1 VATFLD
7 LSFASWRLCVLAVSG
22 AAKKVGAGTG
32 PLPECNSLL
41 GGDREVCLSYN
52 RSMRQKLIQILGLVV
67 TVVYALAIVWLYATE
82 PRSFKEVATGALV
95 AAGTYQVD
103 QQKFQAALALFRR
116 EQFRA
121 ARDEWQRADPAQ
133 SDPTT
138 QFYIAYSF
146 YRQGWGRVYYDQD
159 LFKQGL
165 EAVNRAIAL
174 APAPLTVSD
183 ENLQLRTAAELK
195 AELEQG
201 TERSWGDV
209 NPLKVLRQ
217 RK

>member
-1 VATFLD
+1 MAF
-7 LSFASWRLCVLAVSG
+7 
-22 AAKKVGAGTG
+22 KVMHHK
-32 PLPECNSLL
+32 
-41 GGDREVCLSYN
+41 R
-52 RSMRQKLIQILGLVV
+52 IQIIGLIL
-67 TVVYALAIVWLYATE
+67 TTVYAAAIIWLYATE
-82 PRSFKEVATGALV
+82 PRSFKEVATGAQV

-103 QQKFQAALALFRR
+103 QEKFNAALALFRR

-133 SDPTT
+133 KDPTT

-146 YRQGWGRVYYDQD
+146 YREGWGRVYNDQN

-165 EAVNRAIAL
+165 EAVNRAISL
-174 APAPLTVSD
+174 APGSLTVTD
-183 ENLQLRTAAELK
+183 ENLQLHTAAELK

-201 TERSWGDV
+201 TERRWSDL
-209 NPLKVLRQ
+209 NPLKVLRT

>member
-1 VATFLD
+1 
-7 LSFASWRLCVLAVSG
+7 
-22 AAKKVGAGTG
+22 
-32 PLPECNSLL
+32 
-41 GGDREVCLSYN
+41 
-52 RSMRQKLIQILGLVV
+52 MRQKLIQTVGLGF
-67 TVVYALAIVWLYATE
+67 TVLYALGIVWLYATE
-82 PRSFKEVATGALV
+82 PRSFKEAATGAQV

-103 QQKFQAALALFRR
+103 QKWFAAALELFRR

-121 ARDEWQRADPAQ
+121 ARDEWQSADPAQ

-146 YRQGWGRVYYDQD
+146 YREGWGRVYYDQT

-165 EAVNRAIAL
+165 DAVNRAITL
-174 APAPLTVSD
+174 AREPLTVAD

-201 TERSWGDV
+201 TERNWGDI
-209 NPLKVLRQ
+209 NPLKVMRQ